1 MYGTAIVGKCFV
13 FKHTIIFLL
22 VLFIIRCTSCS
33 CRCNSLP
40 DRVCS
45 LCSLA
50 IVPRC
55 KFVPKTMSA
64 HIVIGAYREDPVHAG
79 TCILPNT
86 PFHLFDNKVHPPF
99 IICIIKKPKSG
110 RPRQTFLILMKSVL
124 IQAVCCSLWLYT
136 TLRMGSHQHLPHRSQ
151 LCGVR

>member
-1 MYGTAIVGKCFV
+1 MYGIAIVEKCFV
-13 FKHTIIFLL
+13 FTHTQIYFFLL
-22 VLFIIRCTSCS
+22 VFFIIRCTNCS

-40 DRVCS
+40 GRVCL

-55 KFVPKTMSA
+55 KFLPKTMLA
-64 HIVIGAYREDPVHAG
+64 HMVIGAYREDPVHVG

-86 PFHLFDNKVHPPF
+86 SFHLFHNKVHPPF

-110 RPRQTFLILMKSVL
+110 RPSPSPPLSFFF
-124 IQAVCCSLWLYT
+124 
-136 TLRMGSHQHLPHRSQ
+136 
-151 LCGVR
+151 